1 MHPLLKELY
10 AYHNNTSVTMDEV
23 ERLLAK
29 LKANDSQLKDNDKLF
44 HLLTVL
50 HSQKE
55 SVHHQNEEVIRKRLV
70 DNHVSLH
77 PSILALEHA
86 HKHFYDIANSLKT
99 LVDSELNRQE
109 IIAIIEDYLRQYFDH
124 IDTEEN
130 IFFPVA
136 NKLLTDEDWKII
148 ARQWQYA

>member
-10 AYHNNTSVTMDEV
+10 AYHQDTSVTIDEV
-23 ERLLAK
+23 ERLLVK
-29 LKANDSQLKDNDKLF
+29 LKANDTPLKDNDDLF
-44 HLLTVL
+44 HFLTVL

-55 SVHHQNEEVIRKRLV
+55 RVHHQNEEVIRKRLV
-70 DNHVSLH
+70 DNNVSLH

-86 HKHFYDIANSLKT
+86 HKHFYEIADTLKT
-99 LVDSELNRQE
+99 LVDSELSRQE

-130 IFFPVA
+130 TFFPVA
-136 NKLLTDEDWKII
+136 NKLLTDKDWEVI
-148 ARQWQYA
+148 ASQWQ